1 MSPIVVIITLAAVLS
16 VALIALLVGWL
27 RRRRLIKR
35 LDSLNDELVAVSGD
49 ASVGRR
55 LQTADRGDIGELTR
69 TINRLFDAI
78 GERDE
83 EIQDKDKLF
92 TEFAK
97 TLPEIVLVHDE
108 RILLANDSAAN
119 LVGLEA
125 DQLEGRDV
133 ADLIKPAY
141 RALFRKTM
149 VNRLAGE
156 PAPRRLEIQL
166 INGAEQGLWVE
177 AQSTLIEY
185 RGTDAILTIAR
196 DVSYR
201 KSLEVSLSRSKRQ
214 AQYTL
219 ESIAEGVITTDN
231 EGRID
236 YMNRAAESM
245 SGANRDNAAG
255 HKLGELFSLIDEADR
270 RQLGDPVERCLSMRR
285 RVNMGRRALLVSRDG
300 EHERSI
306 EITASPIRGPGN
318 SISGTVV
325 VFHDVSEIR
334 GLTRQMSYQ
343 ATHDALTGLINRRE
357 FERRLQEAMDSAH
370 AEEGVHILFY
380 MDLDR
385 FKAVNDSCGHLA
397 GDNMLRGVAGLIKD
411 QVRDSDFVGRLGGDE
426 FGTLLIGCPIDKAR
440 QIATDICNAVGDYR
454 FVWKDKIFNI
464 GISVGLVEISHAS
477 GALQDILSA
486 ADSACYVAKQRGRG
500 QVHVYS
506 ARDEAIARE
515 RGDIQWLRQ
524 LQDALHESK
533 FALALQPIIAIGA
546 GDESGP
552 AIEVLIRMPDEHGRH
567 TNSADFLRSAERYQ
581 LMPQIDRWVVN
592 ATLGAIKSGEI
603 KLAGKR
609 SCAINISGQPL
620 SDEGFLGFVV
630 EALDHSG
637 VSPSSICFEVNER
650 AVSTNVQHAQ
660 RFIEVLHGIGC
671 EFALDDFGSGL
682 GSFSSLR
689 HLPVDYLKIDGTY
702 TQNLASDQVN
712 QEMVAA
718 MIKLA
723 RTMEFRVVAEQVE
736 EQEDFDW
743 LRDIGVDFAESH
755 GTTARHPRPSLPDLR
770 ARRDTQGHE
779 AGAAA
784 GWMDRARVLQSVPA
798 VPSGP

>member
-1 MSPIVVIITLAAVLS
+1 MSPIVVIIVLAAMLS
-16 VALIALLVGWL
+16 AALIALLMIWL
-27 RRRRLIKR
+27 RRRWLVNR
-35 LDSLNDELVAVSGD
+35 LDSLNDELVAVAGD
-49 ASVGRR
+49 ASVERR
-55 LQTADRGDIGELTR
+55 LLTADRGNIGELTR
-69 TINRLFDAI
+69 TINRLFDVI

-83 EIQDKDKLF
+83 EIQGKENLF
-92 TEFAK
+92 AEFAR
-97 TLPEIVLVHDE
+97 TLPEIVFVHDE
-108 RILLANDSAAN
+108 RILFANDSAAN
-119 LVGLEA
+119 LLGLEP
-125 DQLEGRDV
+125 DQLEGREVTDIV
-133 ADLIKPAY
+133 KPAY

-149 VNRLAGE
+149 ANRLSGE
-156 PAPRRLEIQL
+156 SAPRRLEIQL

-177 AQSTLIEY
+177 VQSSLIEY
-185 RGTDAILTIAR
+185 RGSKAILTIAR

-201 KSLEVSLSRSKRQ
+201 KSLEVSLSRGKRQ

-219 ESIAEGVITTDN
+219 ESISEGVITTDN

-245 SGANRDNAAG
+245 TGANRDHASG
-255 HKLGELFSLIDEADR
+255 HKLGELFSLVDEADR
-270 RQLGDPVERCLSMRR
+270 RPLGDPVERCLSMRR
-285 RVNMGRRALLVSRDG
+285 RVNMGRRALLISRDG
-300 EHERSI
+300 EHEHSI

-370 AEEGVHILFY
+370 AEEGVHIVFY

-397 GDNMLRGVAGLIKD
+397 GDNMLREVAALIKD

-440 QIATDICNAVGDYR
+440 QIAADICNAVADYR
-454 FVWKDKIFNI
+454 FVWQDKIFNI
-464 GISVGLVEISHAS
+464 GISIGLVEISHAS
-477 GALQDILSA
+477 GALQDIMSA
-486 ADSACYVAKQRGRG
+486 ADSACYVAKQRGCGRI
-500 QVHVYS
+500 HVYS

-515 RGDIQWLRQ
+515 RGDIQWLSQ
-524 LQDALHESK
+524 LQEALHENK
-533 FALALQPIIAIGA
+533 FALALQPIIATRSGNV
-546 GDESGP
+546 SGP
-552 AIEVLIRMPDEHGRH
+552 AIEILLRMPDEHGRH
-567 TNSADFLRSAERYQ
+567 ANSADFLRSAERYQ

-592 ATLGAIKSGEI
+592 ATLAAINSGEI
-603 KLAGKR
+603 KLASNR
-609 SCAINISGQPL
+609 SCAINISGQTL
-620 SDEGFLGFVV
+620 GDEGFLGFVV

-637 VSPSSICFEVNER
+637 VSPSSICFEVTESAISANL
-650 AVSTNVQHAQ
+650 QHAQ

-682 GSFSSLR
+682 GSFSSLK

-702 TQNLASDQVN
+702 TRNLSSDEVN
-712 QEMVAA
+712 REMVAA

-743 LRDIGVDFAESH
+743 LRDIGVDFVQGNFIEPPTMLGS
-755 GTTARHPRPSLPDLR
+755 GTTGTYRILSPQ
-770 ARRDTQGHE
+770 RDNN
-779 AGAAA
+779 A
-784 GWMDRARVLQSVPA
+784 
-798 VPSGP
+798 SG

>member
-1 MSPIVVIITLAAVLS
+1 MTPTVV
-16 VALIALLVGWL
+16 IALLALLLVLAAAGLVGFWL
-27 RRRRLIKR
+27 SRRRYRERLSR
-35 LDSLNDELVAVSGD
+35 LNLELVAVAGD

-55 LQTADRGDIGELTR
+55 LSLGDNGEIGAIAK

-83 EIQDKDKLF
+83 EIHDRDRLF
-92 TEFAK
+92 VDFAR
-97 TLPEIVLVHDE
+97 TLPEVVLLHDE
-108 RILLANDSAAN
+108 RILLANESAAA
-119 LVGLEA
+119 LLGLTPE
-125 DQLEGRDV
+125 QLEGRDV
-133 ADLIKPAY
+133 VDLVKPAY

-149 VNRLAGE
+149 AKRLAGKTV
-156 PAPRRLEIQL
+156 PRQLEIQL
-166 INGAEQGLWVE
+166 INGNEQGLWVE
-177 AQSTLIEY
+177 AQSSSIEY
-185 RGTDAILTIAR
+185 RGMKAILTIAR

-236 YMNRAAESM
+236 YMNRAAETMTGTTREES
-245 SGANRDNAAG
+245 AR
-255 HKLGELFSLIDEADR
+255 HKIGEIFSLIDEADR
-270 RQLGDPVERCLSMRR
+270 RPLGDPVERCLSMRR

-300 EHERSI
+300 EHEHSV

-357 FERRLQEAMDSAH
+357 FERRLKEAMGSAV
-370 AEEGVHILFY
+370 ADDAVHILFY

-397 GDNMLRGVAGLIKD
+397 GDNMLREVATLIRE

-426 FGTLLIGCPIDKAR
+426 FGTLLIGCPLDKAR
-440 QIATDICNAVGDYR
+440 QIASDIGNAIDDYR
-454 FVWKDKIFNI
+454 FVWQDNIFNI
-464 GISVGLVEISHAS
+464 GLSIGLVEIGTGSS
-477 GALQDILSA
+477 SLEDLMSA

-524 LQDALHESK
+524 LQSALHDNRFE
-533 FALALQPIIAIGA
+533 LAVQPIIATGS
-546 GDESGP
+546 GVESGP
-552 AIEVLIRMPDEHGRH
+552 SIEVLIRLPDEHGRF
-567 TNSADFLRSAERYQ
+567 TNSAEFLRPAERYQ
-581 LMPQIDRWVVN
+581 LMPQIDRWVLN
-592 ATLGAIKSGEI
+592 ATLSAISANEI
-603 KLAGKR
+603 RLPGKR
-609 SCAINISGQPL
+609 SCAINISGQTL
-620 SDEGFLGFVV
+620 GDEGFLGFVV
-630 EALDHSG
+630 DALDHSG
-637 VSPSSICFEVNER
+637 VSPASICFEVTET
-650 AVSTNVQHAQ
+650 AISTNVQFAQ

-671 EFALDDFGSGL
+671 EFALDDFGHGL
-682 GSFSSLR
+682 GAFSSLK
-689 HLPVDYLKIDGTY
+689 HLPVDYLKIDGNY
-702 TQNLASDQVN
+702 TRNLMADPIN
-712 QEMVAA
+712 KEMVAA

-723 RTMEFRVVAEQVE
+723 RTMEFRVIAEQVE
-736 EQEDFDW
+736 RQEDFDW
-743 LRDIGVDFAESH
+743 LRDAGVDFV
-755 GTTARHPRPSLPDLR
+755 
-770 ARRDTQGHE
+770 QGNFVE
-779 AGAAA
+779 APVMLGAAQT
-784 GWMDRARVLQSVPA
+784 GTFRALM
-798 VPSGP
+798 